1 MGVDMNDCIFCK
13 IARGELHSYKIW
25 ENDDFVA
32 FLSLYPETE
41 GMTIVIPKEHIPSYF
56 LEVDDEVVCELMIAA
71 KEVARIL
78 DTKLDNVLRTKVVF
92 EGLEIDHLHAK
103 LYPKYRG
110 AVPEHT
116 GANMATEDVLKKI
129 ADKINN

>member
-92 EGLEIDHLHAK
+92 EGLD
-103 LYPKYRG
+103 YPLSVEPLPGIPSHER
-110 AVPEHT
+110 T
-116 GANMATEDVLKKI
+116 GFTVTDWGGTIIGRSCTDITVK
-129 ADKINN
+129 